1 MYQKYENM
9 IKALTR
15 DYFPVKEDAEDAAQ
29 EIAIKLL
36 TMKDSPPQD
45 NEAGWMYVVI
55 DNACKDIYR
64 AAKRRQG
71 ELPPMESDV
80 LANEPYQYA
89 VQSEELV
96 EFTTRYEELPAH
108 LREVCWLRYQKG
120 LSYEAIA
127 EKLGIQLGTVASR
140 LSRAKEALSKEA

>member
-71 ELPPMESDV
+71 AINIAFDSPCGTWKWAPMGRLMPCTSVTDA
-80 LANEPYQYA
+80 LLMP
-89 VQSEELV
+89 
-96 EFTTRYEELPAH
+96 TPA
-108 LREVCWLRYQKG
+108 
-120 LSYEAIA
+120 S
-127 EKLGIQLGTVASR
+127 
-140 LSRAKEALSKEA
+140 